1 MPTDFKIYCNKC
13 KNENNHKILRE
24 IEESWWNDNVGQ
36 HKEVWQINKCLGCG
50 SNSFRYSGWC
60 EEDRDPETWDIKEDI
75 EIYPDREF
83 LKIDIKNY
91 YRTPATIRA
100 LCKETICAYN
110 KDLFFL
116 CAAWLRA
123 IIEAICTEKNILSGP
138 AKDQKTGELKKRKN
152 LEGRINELAKV
163 GLLTNK
169 QANILHQQR
178 FLGNDALHEFIPS
191 SSETLKIA
199 IEIVDYILYTL
210 YEIVE
215 KEETLEAWRELDKRK
230 GLKHK
235 HYTK

>member
-1 MPTDFKIYCNKC
+1 
-13 KNENNHKILRE
+13 
-24 IEESWWNDNVGQ
+24 
-36 HKEVWQINKCLGCG
+36 
-50 SNSFRYSGWC
+50 
-60 EEDRDPETWDIKEDI
+60 
-75 EIYPDREF
+75 
-83 LKIDIKNY
+83 
-91 YRTPATIRA
+91 
-100 LCKETICAYN
+100 
-110 KDLFFL
+110 
-116 CAAWLRA
+116 
-123 IIEAICTEKNILSGP
+123 
-138 AKDQKTGELKKRKN
+138 
-152 LEGRINELAKV
+152 V